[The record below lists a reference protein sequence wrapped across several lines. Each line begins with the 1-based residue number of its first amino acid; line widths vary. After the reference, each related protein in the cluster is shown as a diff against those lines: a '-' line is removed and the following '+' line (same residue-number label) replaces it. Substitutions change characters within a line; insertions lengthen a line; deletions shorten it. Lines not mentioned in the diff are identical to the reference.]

1 MFQRFI
7 GKNPLKNKMNIDS
20 QYKYD
25 KFAIVNSSIL
35 THMKY
40 DLSEINEIIQNRRT
54 IYPEFFSDRKV
65 HKEQVERLLNNAIWA
80 PTHGMTQPWRYKVF
94 MGEGLQKLS
103 SFQSNLY
110 KSITNEDT
118 FNEMKLNK
126 LRNRPLKASAVIAIC
141 MERQV
146 SQKIP
151 EIEEIEAV
159 ACSVQN
165 MLLTATAYGL
175 AAHWTSST
183 PTYRT
188 EMKSFLNLSSPDRC
202 LGFLYLGYPENEWP
216 KGQRKP
222 IEYVTEWI
230 DE

>member
-1 MFQRFI
+1 
-7 GKNPLKNKMNIDS
+7 
-20 QYKYD
+20 
-25 KFAIVNSSIL
+25 
-35 THMKY
+35 
-40 DLSEINEIIQNRRT
+40 
-54 IYPEFFSDRKV
+54 
-65 HKEQVERLLNNAIWA
+65 
-80 PTHGMTQPWRYKVF
+80 MTQPWRYKVF
-94 MGEGLQKLS
+94 MGEGLKKLS
-103 SFQSNLY
+103 LFQSNLY

-126 LRNRPLKASAVIAIC
+126 LKNRPLKASAVIAIC

-188 EMKSFLNLSSPDRC
+188 EMRSFLKLSSLDRC